1 MGGLE
6 FFNYEPHFHDAHLS
20 YQDRRPPSPWPS
32 RALHR
37 ECVAMAFFLDR
48 LAFLADPSLFTCFL
62 FALHKV
68 LDEFIIRDQFIPERT
83 RQWLVRLYET
93 RRLKA
98 LERNNDLPP
107 GTCLIKTTAT
117 HPDYGLPSQ
126 VAISVHNPLM
136 DEALMAA
143 RTAIWG
149 TAPGHGLEHG
159 TSATFRNAARYLNG
173 APP

>member
-1 MGGLE
+1 MLIFLIKIGVLLLLGLLE
-6 FFNYEPHFHDAHLS
+6 LS
-20 YQDRRPPSPWPS
+20 IVSV
-32 RALHR
+32 LL
-37 ECVAMAFFLDR
+37 MAFFQDR
-48 LAFLADPSLFTCFL
+48 LAFLADPSLFACLL

-68 LDEFIIRDQFIPERT
+68 LEAITKYQFIPERT
-83 RQWLVRLYET
+83 RQWLVQLYET

-107 GTCLIKTTAT
+107 GTCVIKTTMP

-126 VAISVHNPLM
+126 VAVSVHNPLM

-149 TAPGHGLEHG
+149 TAPGLGLDYG
-159 TSATFRNAARYLNG
+159 TRETLENAARYLNG
-173 APP
+173 PPPPHAHQA